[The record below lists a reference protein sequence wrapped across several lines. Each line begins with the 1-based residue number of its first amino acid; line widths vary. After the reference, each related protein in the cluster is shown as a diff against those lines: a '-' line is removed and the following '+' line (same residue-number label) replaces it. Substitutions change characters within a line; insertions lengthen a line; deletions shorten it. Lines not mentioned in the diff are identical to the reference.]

1 VVETPDTTVVVPPGQ
16 RLSVDRFGNF
26 EIELGEGRPQ

>member
-1 VVETPDTTVVVPPGQ
+1 VPPGQ
-16 RLSVDRFGNF
+16 RLGVDRFGNF